1 MTHNR
6 ITLGLILVGALLLAA
21 CSNPVQTVPSPT
33 AAPPTAEGGAVAQD
47 TPIATTEPLA
57 ALVNGEA
64 VPLTQ
69 YEQEVAR
76 YEADMTA
83 NQGALSAED
92 LAAGRE
98 QVLTMI
104 IDQMLILQAAQQAGV
119 TVTDEEVQQDI
130 QALITDIGQ
139 EAFEQNLST
148 QGLTLE
154 ALPGIL
160 KAQMITT
167 RMAETIIASVPAK
180 TEHVNARHIVVSTEE
195 EGRQI
200 LNQLQ
205 AGADFAALA
214 QAYSKDEFT
223 RDRGGDLGYFPQGIL
238 LSAEVEDAAFS
249 LQPGQVSDL
258 IQSSLGYHIVQVLD
272 RVPDMEVSAD
282 NLRMLQEKAVRD
294 WLEGLRAGADIQRFV
309 TASP

>member
-1 MTHNR
+1 
-6 ITLGLILVGALLLAA
+6 
-21 CSNPVQTVPSPT
+21 
-33 AAPPTAEGGAVAQD
+33 
-47 TPIATTEPLA
+47 
-57 ALVNGEA
+57 
-64 VPLTQ
+64 
-69 YEQEVAR
+69 
-76 YEADMTA
+76 
-83 NQGALSAED
+83 
-92 LAAGRE
+92 
-98 QVLTMI
+98 
-104 IDQMLILQAAQQAGV
+104 MLILQAAQQAGV

-130 QALITDIGQ
+130 QALIADIGQ
-139 EAFEQNLST
+139 ETFEQNLNA
-148 QGLTLE
+148 QGLTME
-154 ALPGIL
+154 ELPGVM
-160 KAQMITT
+160 KTQMIAT
-167 RMAETIIASVPAK
+167 RMAESVIASVPAK

-214 QAYSKDEFT
+214 QLHSKDEFT
-223 RDRGGDLGYFPQGIL
+223 RDRGGDLGYFPKGIL
-238 LSAEVEDAAFS
+238 LSSEVEAAAFS

-294 WLEGLRAGADIQRFV
+294 WLEGLRASADIQRFV